1 MGEAMRP
8 AKLHALG
15 KWIYDWSFLPTQ
27 LPQKRKPYLD

>member
-15 KWIYDWSFLPTQ
+15 EGVYDWSFFAYAIAA
-27 LPQKRKPYLD
+27 KA